1 MKEKRTLGIGLV
13 LVQLADVALHVA
25 TGQFEP
31 MRVIA
36 SLVLAAW
43 ALTAAKA
50 KMAAGWGALAVYL
63 GLNALFLLQNGLT
76 NPEQGGAL
84 RITLFALVLIS
95 TVLTFLIQ
103 RNKR

>member
-1 MKEKRTLGIGLV
+1 MKESKTLSIGLV

-31 MRVIA
+31 MRVVA
-36 SLVLAAW
+36 SLMLAAW
-43 ALTAAKA
+43 ALTAGNA

-63 GLNALFLLQNGLT
+63 GLNALFLLQNGLI

-84 RITLFALVLIS
+84 RITLFVLVLIS
-95 TVLTFLIQ
+95 TALTFLIQ
-103 RNKR
+103 RKKR

>member
-1 MKEKRTLGIGLV
+1 MKDTRTLGIGLV
-13 LVQLADVALHVA
+13 LVQLADIALHVA

-31 MRVIA
+31 MRVVA
-36 SLVLAAW
+36 SLVLASW
-43 ALTAAKA
+43 ALTAGNARP
-50 KMAAGWGALAVYL
+50 AAGWGALAVYL

>member
-1 MKEKRTLGIGLV
+1 MKESKTLSIGLV

-31 MRVIA
+31 MRVVA

-43 ALTAAKA
+43 ALMAAKA
-50 KMAAGWGALAVYL
+50 KIAAGWGALAVYL
-63 GLNALFLLQNGLT
+63 GLNALFLLQNGFT

-84 RITLFALVLIS
+84 RITLFVLVLVS
-95 TVLTFLIQ
+95 TGLTVLIQ
-103 RNKR
+103 RKKS